1 MTNNTRSPDEIERDI
16 ERERAGLSSTLDDLQ
31 ERFSIEGVARQLSDQ
46 FRDHGGEIGRSVSE
60 AVKRNPVALAVTGA
74 GLAWLMF
81 GGNARSGDSYDR
93 YDRREYDRRETDYD
107 RPRAG
112 DVYRDRDRAVQS
124 DPYAQRVTR
133 SAYDGRHE
141 SARHQPIPAWARG
154 TTEDDHDSM
163 TNRAR
168 AAASRASDSVQSAAA
183 HTSDSVAGAASSASH
198 GVSDAATSVADTA
211 RGVGSSVASGARS
224 ARDTAASAG
233 HSVADGVRN
242 TASSTADSASALRD
256 RLSEGTEAL
265 SEQARERVI
274 AARARAMDA
283 WHATERYSKQGRDR
297 AADMFDE
304 HPLVAGA
311 LALAVGAAIGA
322 SLPRSRTEDAYFG
335 ERSDALFEEA
345 EHIYAEEKAKLGK
358 VAQAAADEAKDIA
371 SEAKADADDKA
382 PAENAAQ
389 AVADKAKESGQRVAD
404 AAKSEADKQKLGDIK
419 S

>member
-16 ERERAGLSSTLDDLQ
+16 ERERAGLSNTLDDLQ

-81 GGNARSGDSYDR
+81 GGNSRSGDN
-93 YDRREYDRRETDYD
+93 YDRRDTDYD
-107 RPRAG
+107 RPRA
-112 DVYRDRDRAVQS
+112 DTSYRSRERAVQS

-133 SAYDGRHE
+133 SAHDGLHE
-141 SARHQPIPAWARG
+141 SARRQSVPTWARG
-154 TTEDDHDSM
+154 TTEDDHDSI
-163 TNRAR
+163 TDRAR
-168 AAASRASDSVQSAAA
+168 AAASRASDSVQSAAT
-183 HTSDSVAGAASSASH
+183 HTSDGVTGAASSASH
-198 GVSDAATSVADTA
+198 GVSSAAASVADTA

-233 HSVADGVRN
+233 QSVADGVRH

-274 AARARAMDA
+274 AARARAVDA
-283 WHATERYSKQGRDR
+283 WHATERYSKQGRER
-297 AADMFDE
+297 AADMFEE

-335 ERSDALFEEA
+335 EQSDALFEEA

-389 AVADKAKESGQRVAD
+389 AVADKAKESGRRVAD
-404 AAKSEADKQKLGDIK
+404 AAKSEADKQELGK
-419 S
+419 TKG